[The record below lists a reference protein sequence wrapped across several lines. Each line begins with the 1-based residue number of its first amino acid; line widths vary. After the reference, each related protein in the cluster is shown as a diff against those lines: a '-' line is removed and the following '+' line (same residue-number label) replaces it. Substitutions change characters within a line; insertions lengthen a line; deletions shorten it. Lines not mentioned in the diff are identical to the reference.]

1 MQIGH
6 YPLFKIRPV
15 SSEEPYRLSMFLTIL
30 DKYSKRGHQKG
41 IGLFMSPNEP
51 TRHEVASFDDVM
63 PPAQSY
69 KQGFP
74 TIIHLTAEP
83 KDVGRRIIV
92 LFSGLVVWHR
102 WDF

>member
-1 MQIGH
+1 
-6 YPLFKIRPV
+6 
-15 SSEEPYRLSMFLTIL
+15 
-30 DKYSKRGHQKG
+30 
-41 IGLFMSPNEP
+41 MSPNEP

-83 KDVGRRIIV
+83 KDVGRRIIDF
-92 LFSGLVVWHR
+92 FSGLAFGTDGTFEKVAEGLYLLTPPSA
-102 WDF
+102 